1 MAGGWLVVPKL
12 QKMYGWLDSPAP
24 AIGKSI
30 GPGLGDWA
38 TIEEL
43 FWYRPINLTLEEGGT
58 GIAFCQLRGGR
69 KRKRREKMVWWL

>member
-1 MAGGWLVVPKL
+1 
-12 QKMYGWLDSPAP
+12 MYGWLDSPAP

-43 FWYRPINLTLEEGGT
+43 FWYRPVNFAVEKKREHRYCLLLTERWKEVKEGG
-58 GIAFCQLRGGR
+58 R
-69 KRKRREKMVWWL
+69 KMVWWL

>member
-1 MAGGWLVVPKL
+1 VAGGWLVVPKL
-12 QKMYGWLDSPAP
+12 QEMYGWLDSSAP

-43 FWYRPINLTLEEGGT
+43 FWYRPVNLTLWK
-58 GIAFCQLRGGR
+58 
-69 KRKRREKMVWWL
+69 KRAPILPFVNC